1 MVKQG
6 ELSFH
11 HYYVSHLR
19 RFQDSSLSLFSIRF
33 GIFHEVRLDESVDFA
48 VHHAVHVARLESR
61 AMVFHAAV
69 VKHVAS
75 DLASPFNLFLSRFNL
90 GLCRFSFL
98 EGAVVEL

>member
-19 RFQDSSLSLFSIRF
+19 SVQNSSLSLFSIRF
-33 GIFHEVRLDESVDFA
+33 GKFHEVRLDESVDFA

-75 DLASPFNLFLSRFNL
+75 DLASPFNFFFPASILACAAFRFW
-90 GLCRFSFL
+90 RARS
-98 EGAVVEL
+98 